1 MRFFHGALLGY
12 NNLQMHSYIQY
23 SCGSVSK
30 IRSPLLQM
38 GSLTRCLGDCIFP
51 VPEEVACSFL
61 NISFDIFWTKYKF
74 GLCIKT
80 WRRGCGCLQLSFYLS
95 KRVSLCSRQGFFATL
110 LLISSHFVLSR
121 IELPKLTSSI
131 LIEISTILVVWLI
144 NSIFTCTIS
153 P

>member
-38 GSLTRCLGDCIFP
+38 ESLTRCLGGCIFP

-61 NISFDIFWTKYKF
+61 NIPFDIFWTKYKF

-80 WRRGCGCLQLSFYLS
+80 WRRGCGCLQLSFYIYCFQSYSVPDRDFLLHYCLF
-95 KRVSLCSRQGFFATL
+95 RPILCY
-110 LLISSHFVLSR
+110 
-121 IELPKLTSSI
+121 
-131 LIEISTILVVWLI
+131 
-144 NSIFTCTIS
+144 
-153 P
+153 